1 MITLIRPNILV
12 IVILLLGTISKV
24 QAQDNARLAESL
36 FQKKDFQKAALL
48 YEDLH
53 EEKPENSTY
62 YENYLQ
68 CLINIKEFK
77 KARKTTRRMAKI
89 TGYPLIFMID
99 ECWVNQQEDP
109 DNKSNNK
116 LYRLILEKA
125 QDNISLALQAA
136 DRFQSRDMTDEA
148 IDILTQT
155 ENIYGSNPRLS
166 NQIALLEMQNGKR
179 LKALDRYLDL
189 IVRANAS
196 HDQLKRIFDTYITD
210 SADVMALQDML
221 LVKIKQHPQVTGLSE
236 WLKWTFVQLQDW
248 NKAFIYTRSLD
259 LRLKEDGYRMFELS
273 FLCATN
279 GDLKT
284 AIQCLEYCIKKGEDA
299 YNYYEAQSRWFELS
313 YQYAEQENLPLS
325 QNFDNQIFAFISN
338 NAPSKSTLPSA
349 IIWSKR
355 LTQKNLTDSAI
366 AVLSNFTKSEYLD
379 KKTTAEA
386 KIALSDLLIQNGDV
400 YKSEL
405 LLAQVEKQF
414 KDDPIGQMAKFKRAE
429 LSFYRGDYDW
439 ANMQLDVLKGAT
451 TQLIS
456 NDAMELSLCITDN
469 LGIDSNYT
477 ALEWY
482 SRARLFQRQKQSDS
496 AFYYIEKIAQSF
508 PSHSL
513 GDEIMLMKAQLYE
526 EKGDYTEAA
535 DIYDKLV
542 DIYPN
547 DILADNAL
555 FALAQIQQFQLK
567 ETGKAKINYEK
578 LIVNYTQS
586 LFVAEARIQFRK
598 LRGF

>member
-1 MITLIRPNILV
+1 MKFRSSH
-12 IVILLLGTISKV
+12 IVLFLSFLLSWGTPLW
-24 QAQDNARLAESL
+24 AQDNARLAQSL
-36 FQKKDFQKAALL
+36 FQQKEFQKAAIL
-48 YEDLH
+48 YEELH
-53 EEKPENSTY
+53 ESKPENSTY

-68 CLINIKEFK
+68 CLVNTKEFK
-77 KARKTTRRMAKI
+77 KARKTTRKMAKI
-89 TGYPLIFMID
+89 TGYPLIFMVD

-109 DNKSNNK
+109 NEKNNEK
-116 LYRLILEKA
+116 LYRLILEKS
-125 QDNISLALQAA
+125 QDNISVALQAA
-136 DRFQSRDMTDEA
+136 DRFQNRNMINEA
-148 IDILTQT
+148 IDILVQT
-155 ENIYGSNPRLS
+155 EDIYGSNPRIS

-179 LKALDRYLDL
+179 LKALERYLDL
-189 IVRANAS
+189 IVRSNTP

-210 SADVMALQDML
+210 SADVLALQEML
-221 LVKIKQHPQVTGLSE
+221 LVKIKQYPQVFGLSE

-248 NKAFIYTRSLD
+248 EKAFVYTRSLD
-259 LRLKEDGYRMFELS
+259 LRLKEDGYRMFDLS
-273 FLCATN
+273 YLCASN

-284 AIQCLEYCIKKGEDA
+284 AIKCLDYCIKKGEDA
-299 YNYYEAQSRWFELS
+299 YNFYEAQSRWFELS
-313 YQYAEQENLPLS
+313 YQLSQQENLALS
-325 QNFDNQIFAFISN
+325 QNFDSQLFAFITN

-355 LTQKNLTDSAI
+355 LTEKNYTDSAT
-366 AVLSNFTKSEYLD
+366 AVLSHFANSEYLD

-386 KIALSDLLIQNGDV
+386 KIALADLLVQNNDV
-400 YKSEL
+400 YRSEL
-405 LLAQVEKQF
+405 LLAQAEKQF
-414 KDDPIGQMAKFKRAE
+414 KDDPIGQLAKFKRAE

-482 SRARLFQRQKQSDS
+482 SRARLFQRQKRADS
-496 AFYYIEKIAQSF
+496 AFFYIEKIAKDF
-508 PSHSL
+508 PGHSL
-513 GDEIMLMKAQLYE
+513 GDEIMLMKAQLHQSKSEYI
-526 EKGDYTEAA
+526 EAA
-535 DIYDKLV
+535 DLYAKLI
-542 DIYPN
+542 DIYPD

-555 FALAQIQQFQLK
+555 FELAQIQQFKLK
-567 ETGKAKINYEK
+567 DLSKAQANYEK